1 MRSASGPLVV
11 IIGLAMTVALVLL
24 LFVNLGTRSELEAA
38 RGELESLRV
47 RVDAMEPGV
56 TTAELEEQLSD
67 IEGGIRNLL
76 IATRVDGGADGGAD
90 GGGSESSPGMDDAT
104 GTAIVER
111 LDEILD
117 RIEALDDRVDEI
129 CGNVPVC

>member
-76 IATRVDGGADGGAD
+76 IATRVDGGADGG
-90 GGGSESSPGMDDAT
+90 GSGSSPGTDDAT

-111 LDEILD
+111 LDEIVD

>member
-1 MRSASGPLVV
+1 MRSATGPLVV

-24 LFVNLGTRSELEAA
+24 LFINLGMRSELEAA
-38 RGELESLRV
+38 RGDLASLRATIE
-47 RVDAMEPGV
+47 AMEPGV
-56 TTAELEEQLSD
+56 TTDELEEQLSD

-76 IATRVDGGADGGAD
+76 IATRVDGGVDGGVD
-90 GGGSESSPGMDDAT
+90 TSPGIDNAT

-117 RIEALDDRVDEI
+117 RIEALDERVDEI

>member
-76 IATRVDGGADGGAD
+76 IATRVDGGADGG
-90 GGGSESSPGMDDAT
+90 GSGSSPGMDDST